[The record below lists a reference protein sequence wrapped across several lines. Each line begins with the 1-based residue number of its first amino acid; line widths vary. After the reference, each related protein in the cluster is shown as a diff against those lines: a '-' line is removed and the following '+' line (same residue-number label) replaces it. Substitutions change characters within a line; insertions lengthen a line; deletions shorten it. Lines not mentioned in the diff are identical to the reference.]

1 MTLLL
6 KIENKKKINRRIVK
20 CLMHVARI
28 EEKDSFSA
36 VIATILL
43 RMINNKIRFTS
54 LLRLILNLKSGII
67 YV

>member
-1 MTLLL
+1 
-6 KIENKKKINRRIVK
+6 
-20 CLMHVARI
+20 MHVARI